1 MSAGAKV
8 AAFVLAIAAAAGG
21 GAALGAA
28 VGPIDV
34 GGEPA
39 HEQDAPHGGSS
50 TRSSTVPDDPTHTT
64 DTTHGDA
71 GGHSGW
77 GH

>member
-8 AAFVLAIAAAAGG
+8 AAFVLAIAAAVGG
-21 GAALGAA
+21 GAALGAT
-28 VGPIDV
+28 VGPIAV

-39 HEQDAPHGGSS
+39 HEQDAPHGG
-50 TRSSTVPDDPTHTT
+50 DDPTHTT
-64 DTTHGDA
+64 ETTHGDA